1 MLLHT
6 KQLFLGGL
14 TLAAAAV
21 PVLAV
26 GAAVAVQQP
35 VQEES
40 QEATKAKPTTVEDVV
55 AAANRVCY
63 YQGRDRSSKVSM
75 EIVDAQGRK
84 RMREMTILRRN
95 EPEPEGTGS
104 DEAILDCSSREQSFY
119 VRFQRPADVD
129 KTTFMVHKKP
139 GSDDDRWLYLPA
151 LDLVKRVSSADKRSS
166 FVGSHFY
173 YEDVSGRHLQADER
187 TLVETTDNYWVVEA
201 KPKDPTSVEF
211 ASYKMWVHRVSAVV
225 VKMEYKDAKKET
237 YRTYEVLGVETIQG
251 NPTVVKA
258 KMTDLRTKGSTT
270 VTYSAVKYDIGL
282 PEDLFTERYLRR
294 APRKFVK

>member
-35 VQEES
+35 VQEEA

-129 KTTFMVHKKP
+129 KTTF
-139 GSDDDRWLYLPA
+139 
-151 LDLVKRVSSADKRSS
+151 
-166 FVGSHFY
+166 
-173 YEDVSGRHLQADER
+173 
-187 TLVETTDNYWVVEA
+187 
-201 KPKDPTSVEF
+201 
-211 ASYKMWVHRVSAVV
+211 
-225 VKMEYKDAKKET
+225 
-237 YRTYEVLGVETIQG
+237 
-251 NPTVVKA
+251 
-258 KMTDLRTKGSTT
+258 
-270 VTYSAVKYDIGL
+270 
-282 PEDLFTERYLRR
+282 
-294 APRKFVK
+294 